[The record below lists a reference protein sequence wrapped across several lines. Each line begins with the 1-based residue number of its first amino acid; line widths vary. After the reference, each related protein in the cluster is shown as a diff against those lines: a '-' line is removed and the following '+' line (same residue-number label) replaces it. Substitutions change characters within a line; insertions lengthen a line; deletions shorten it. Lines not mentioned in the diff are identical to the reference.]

1 MVVAQALSTASV
13 GRHSELLAQTALLA
27 NGWVVMEPIVPEPFD
42 IAVTKRGDTRICRCQ
57 VKTVLKREKDG
68 VEYFVVKGKKSNG
81 NVYTLDD
88 CDVFIGVYHN
98 VVYLLENRCLT
109 EYWIKVDEVS
119 EKWTELPTTL

>member
-1 MVVAQALSTASV
+1 MTSAQALTTASI

-27 NGWVVMEPIVPEPFD
+27 NGWTVMEPIVPVAFD
-42 IAVTKRGDTRICRCQ
+42 LAVTKRGDNRIVKIQ

-68 VEYFVVKGKKSNG
+68 VEYFVVKGKKNNG
-81 NVYTLDD
+81 EVYGKDD

-98 VVYLLENRCLT
+98 IVYLLECREIS
-109 EYWIKVDEVS
+109 EYWVRVDEVA

>member
-1 MVVAQALSTASV
+1 MTTAQALTTASI

-27 NGWVVMEPIVPEPFD
+27 NGWTVMEPIVPVAFD
-42 IAVTKRGDTRICRCQ
+42 LAVTKRGDNRIVKIQ

-68 VEYFVVKGKKSNG
+68 VEYFVVKGKKNNG
-81 NVYTLDD
+81 EVYGKDD

-98 VVYLLENRCLT
+98 VVYLLDNRSIS
-109 EYWIKVDEVS
+109 EYWVRVDEVA